1 MTVVATGSGIAG
13 STGGGIMESDDLVIV
28 VDLDGTLVLG
38 DTLDE
43 ALAGAL
49 KSRPYLFFLL
59 PFWLLRGRA
68 YFKQRIARYY
78 IPNPSCLP
86 YHSELLDFIKQQRA
100 LGKKFVL
107 ATAADQRIA
116 ESVAEYTKVFDH
128 VIASDGVTNQSGAA
142 KLAAIKQYTGGK
154 IFWYAGNS
162 VVDIPIWREAGRILV
177 AARGGEVISAI
188 RRAGLVPEQI
198 FPVPAGSLKAAA
210 KLLRPHQWAKNL
222 LLFVSLTLAHLLGNI
237 PLLVSV
243 IKGFVA
249 FSLCA
254 SSAYIINDIC
264 DIESDRQHPK
274 KRDRA
279 VASGL
284 FSLRHAALLCL
295 ALLALSAYL
304 ASKMNG
310 HFAILLLGYFVAT
323 LNYSLWIKKIVLI
336 DVVTLSLLYTVRI
349 VAGSAA
355 IQIRTTPWLMG
366 FSIFIF
372 LSLALA
378 KRYSELHRVLIADKD
393 SAVAGRG
400 YLTDDIEQLAIF
412 GGASGYISVLVLAL
426 YMNSPEVAHLYKD
439 IRVMWLVCPLLIY
452 WISRIWLIARR
463 GELDED
469 PVIFTLKDWVSYLIG
484 GVILGLL
491 VIAL

>member
-1 MTVVATGSGIAG
+1 MPVTAINDTTV
-13 STGGGIMESDDLVIV
+13 LV

-43 ALAGAL
+43 SLAGAL
-49 KSRPYLFFLL
+49 KRMPHLIFVL

-68 YFKQRIARYY
+68 YFKRQIARYCL
-78 IPNPSCLP
+78 PDPSCLP
-86 YHSELLDFIKQQRA
+86 YHPEIFDFIKQQRA
-100 LGKKFVL
+100 RGREIVL
-107 ATAADQRIA
+107 ATAADRGIA
-116 ESVAEYTKVFDH
+116 ESVARHTKLFDH
-128 VIASDGVTNQSGAA
+128 VIASDGVTNQSGSC
-142 KLAAIKQYTGGK
+142 KLASIKQHVGARSFGYV
-154 IFWYAGNS
+154 GNS
-162 VVDIPIWREAGRILV
+162 VADIPIWREAEQIWV
-177 AARGGEVISAI
+177 AARGDKVIAAI
-188 RRAGLVPEQI
+188 RRAGLTPDQI
-198 FPVPAGSLKAAA
+198 FPVPAVSLSTVA
-210 KLLRPHQWAKNL
+210 KLLRPHQWSKNL

-243 IKGFVA
+243 MKGFVA

-264 DIESDRQHPK
+264 DIEVDRQHPK
-274 KRDRA
+274 KRGRA
-279 VASGL
+279 LASGL
-284 FSLRHAALLCL
+284 FSLRHAALLGVLLLVLSVCL
-295 ALLALSAYL
+295 ASM
-304 ASKMNG
+304 MNR

-323 LNYSLWIKKIVLI
+323 LNYSLWIKKIVLV

-349 VAGSAA
+349 IAGSAA
-355 IQIRTTPWLMG
+355 IGIRTTSWLMG

-378 KRYSELHRVLIADKD
+378 KRYSELHRIQLGD
-393 SAVAGRG
+393 SDNGVAAGRG

-426 YMNSPEVAHLYKD
+426 YVNSPEVAHLYRD

-452 WISRIWLIARR
+452 WISRIWLFARR
-463 GELDED
+463 GKLDED
-469 PVIFTLKDWVSYLIG
+469 PVVFTLKDRVSYLIG
-484 GVILGLL
+484 VLIVGLL